1 MPTYLWKGRTASGRV
16 ETGEMVAENQ
26 AEVLKALRTK
36 KVIPVSVKPKPKEIT
51 FALFGGG
58 RRLNTKELAIF
69 TRQFATM
76 INAGLALMDCLDTLK
91 KQVTKPGFRNVI
103 TEVMEDIEGGAT
115 LADALARQKKSFT
128 ELYINMVA
136 AGEAGGALDNILLRL
151 ASYLEKT
158 AEIIRKIKGAMI
170 YPAMIMIVTVS
181 AVAILLIFVI
191 PIFANMYSGMGAK
204 LPLLTQMVLNASAI
218 LRRYIVYILLV
229 IIGAVIGIRFY
240 SRTKNGG
247 LVIDQIMLRMP
258 VMGDLIKK
266 TALAR
271 FSRTLSTLLSSGV
284 NILDAL
290 EITAKTSGNKVVE
303 RAIMNARESIKEGE
317 TIAAPLAL
325 EKRVFPPMVVQM
337 VSIGEATGGI
347 DEMLNK
353 VADFYEGEVDTAVE
367 NLMAALEPIIVV
379 FLGAIIGVIVVAMY
393 LPIFKLAATFMGGQ

>member
-26 AEVLKALRTK
+26 AEVLKALRSK
-36 KVIPVSVKPKPKEIT
+36 KVIPVSVKTKPKELS
-51 FALFGGG
+51 FSLFGGKK
-58 RRLNTKELAIF
+58 LSTKELAIF

-91 KQVTKPGFRNVI
+91 QQVSKPGFKTVLNDI
-103 TEVMEDIEGGAT
+103 MEDIEGGAT

-128 ELYINMVA
+128 DLYVNMVA
-136 AGEAGGALDNILLRL
+136 AGEAGGALDTILLRL
-151 ASYLEKT
+151 ASYLEKS
-158 AEIIRKIKGAMI
+158 AEIIRKIRGAMI
-170 YPAMIMIVTVS
+170 YPAMILIVAAGAIT
-181 AVAILLIFVI
+181 ILLVFVI
-191 PIFANMYSGMGAK
+191 PIFAKMYEGMGAS
-204 LPLLTQMVLNASAI
+204 LPMLTQLILNLSHI
-218 LRRYIVYILLV
+218 LRKYFLVVLAGIVVAIIL
-229 IIGAVIGIRFY
+229 IRLY
-240 SRTKNGG
+240 YRSKNGR
-247 LVIDQIMLRMP
+247 LVIDQLMLKLP
-258 VMGDLIKK
+258 IMGDLIQK

-271 FSRTLSTLLSSGV
+271 FSRTLATLLASGV

-303 RAIMNARESIKEGE
+303 NAIMKARSSIKEGE
-317 TIAAPLAL
+317 TIAAPLSQ

-379 FLGAIIGVIVVAMY
+379 FLGVVVGVIVIAMY
-393 LPIFKLAATFMGGQ
+393 LPIFKLASTFVGAQ

>member
-36 KVIPVSVKPKPKEIT
+36 KVIPVSVKPKPKEIK

-58 RRLNTKELAIF
+58 RKLNTKELAIF

-91 KQVTKPGFRNVI
+91 KQVTKPGFKKVI
-103 TEVMEDIEGGAT
+103 AEVMEDIEGGAT

-204 LPLLTQMVLNASAI
+204 LPLLTQIVLNVSDI
-218 LRRYIVYILLV
+218 LRKYIWIIIAV
-229 IIGAVIGIRFY
+229 IIGTVIGIRFY
-240 SRTKNGG
+240 SRTQNGG
-247 LVIDQIMLRMP
+247 MVIDQIMLRMP

-290 EITAKTSGNKVVE
+290 EITAKTAGNKVVE

-337 VSIGEATGGI
+337 VAIGEATGGI

-379 FLGAIIGVIVVAMY
+379 FLGAIIGVIVIAMY
-393 LPIFKLAATFMGGQ
+393 LPIFKLASTFMGGQ

>member
-26 AEVLKALRTK
+26 AEVLKSLRIK
-36 KVIPVSVKPKPKEIT
+36 KVIPVSVKTKPKEIS
-51 FALFGGG
+51 FALFGGK
-58 RRLNTKELAIF
+58 RLNTKELSIF

-91 KQVTKPGFRNVI
+91 QQATKPGFKQVI
-103 TEVMEDIEGGAT
+103 ADTMEDIEGGAT
-115 LADALARQKKSFT
+115 LADALARQKKSFSD
-128 ELYINMVA
+128 LYINMVA
-136 AGEAGGALDNILLRL
+136 AGEAGGALDTILLRL
-151 ASYLEKT
+151 ATYLEKS
-158 AEIIRKIKGAMI
+158 AEIIRKIRGAMI
-170 YPAMIMIVTVS
+170 YPAMIMIVAFG
-181 AVAILLIFVI
+181 AVTILLVFVI
-191 PIFANMYSGMGAK
+191 PIFAKMYEGMGAS
-204 LPLLTQMVLNASAI
+204 LPMLTQMVLNLSHV
-218 LRRYIVYILLV
+218 LRKYFLLIIAV
-229 IIGAVIGIRFY
+229 IIVIVIALRMY
-240 SRTKNGG
+240 YRTSNGR
-247 LVIDQIMLRMP
+247 LVIDRIILKIP
-258 VMGDLIKK
+258 ILGDLIQK

-303 RAIMNARESIKEGE
+303 NAIMNARSSIKEGE
-317 TIAAPLAL
+317 TIASPLSQ

-353 VADFYEGEVDTAVE
+353 IADFYEGEVDTAVE

-379 FLGAIIGVIVVAMY
+379 FLGVVIGVIVIAMY
-393 LPIFKLAATFMGGQ
+393 LPIFKLASTFVGAQ

>member
-1 MPTYLWKGRTASGRV
+1 MPTFLWKGRTASGRV

-36 KVIPVSVKPKPKEIT
+36 KVIPVSVKPKPREIS
-51 FALFGGG
+51 FALFGGKK
-58 RRLNTKELAIF
+58 LSTKELAIF

-91 KQVTKPGFRNVI
+91 KQVTKPGFKTVI
-103 TEVMEDIEGGAT
+103 TEIMEDIEGGAT
-115 LADALARQKKSFT
+115 LADALSRQRKSFSD
-128 ELYINMVA
+128 LYINMVA
-136 AGEAGGALDNILLRL
+136 AGEAGGALDTILLRL
-151 ASYLEKT
+151 AAYLEKT

-170 YPAMIMIVTVS
+170 YPAMIMIVTFG

-191 PIFANMYSGMGAK
+191 PIFASMYAGMGAE
-204 LPLLTQMVLNASAI
+204 LPGLTRVILDISHI
-218 LRRYIVYILLV
+218 LRRYFLIF
-229 IIGAVIGIRFY
+229 IGAIIAIVVALRLY
-240 SRTKNGG
+240 YRSANGR
-247 LVIDQIMLRMP
+247 LVIDQTILRVP
-258 VMGDLIKK
+258 IFGDLIKK

-303 RAIMNARESIKEGE
+303 NAIMKARSSIKEGE
-317 TIAAPLAL
+317 TIAAPLSQ

-337 VSIGEATGGI
+337 ITIGEATGGI

-353 VADFYEGEVDTAVE
+353 VADFYEGEVDSAVE

-379 FLGAIIGVIVVAMY
+379 FLGAVIGVIVIAMY
-393 LPIFKLAATFMGGQ
+393 LPIFKLASTFMAGE

>member
-1 MPTYLWKGRTASGRV
+1 MPIYLWKGRTASGRV

-58 RRLNTKELAIF
+58 RKLGTKELSIF

-91 KQVTKPGFRNVI
+91 KQVTKPGFKKVI
-103 TEVMEDIEGGAT
+103 AEIMEDIEGGAT
-115 LADALARQKKSFT
+115 LADALGRQKKSFS
-128 ELYINMVA
+128 ELYVNMVA

-204 LPLLTQMVLNASAI
+204 LPLLTQIVLNVSNI
-218 LRRYIVYILLV
+218 LRRYVLIIIAV
-229 IIGAVIGIRFY
+229 IIATVIGIRFY

-247 LVIDQIMLRMP
+247 MVIDRITLRMP
-258 VMGDLIKK
+258 VLGDLIKK

-325 EKRVFPPMVVQM
+325 EKRVFTPMVIQM

-353 VADFYEGEVDTAVE
+353 VADFYEGEVDAAVE
-367 NLMAALEPIIVV
+367 NLMAALEPIIVI
-379 FLGAIIGVIVVAMY
+379 FLGGVIGVIVIAMY

>member
-1 MPTYLWKGRTASGRV
+1 MPTFLWKGRTASGRV

-36 KVIPVSVKPKPKEIT
+36 KVIPVSVKPKPREIS
-51 FALFGGG
+51 FALFGGKK
-58 RRLNTKELAIF
+58 LNTKELAIF

-91 KQVTKPGFRNVI
+91 KQVTKPGFKTVI
-103 TEVMEDIEGGAT
+103 TEIMEDIEGGAT
-115 LADALARQKKSFT
+115 LADALSRQRKSFSD
-128 ELYINMVA
+128 LYINMVA
-136 AGEAGGALDNILLRL
+136 AGEAGGALDTILLRL
-151 ASYLEKT
+151 AAYLEKT

-170 YPAMIMIVTVS
+170 YPAMIMIVTFG
-181 AVAILLIFVI
+181 AVTILLVFVI
-191 PIFANMYSGMGAK
+191 PIFASMYAGMGAE
-204 LPLLTQMVLNASAI
+204 LPGLTRVILAISHI
-218 LRRYIVYILLV
+218 LRRYFLIF
-229 IIGAVIGIRFY
+229 IGAIIAIVVALRLY
-240 SRTKNGG
+240 YRSENGR
-247 LVIDQIMLRMP
+247 LVIDQTILRVP
-258 VMGDLIKK
+258 IFGDLIKK

-303 RAIMNARESIKEGE
+303 NAIMKARSSIKEGE
-317 TIAAPLAL
+317 TIAAPLSQ

-337 VSIGEATGGI
+337 ITIGEATGGI

-353 VADFYEGEVDTAVE
+353 VADFYEGEVDSAVE

-379 FLGAIIGVIVVAMY
+379 FLGAVIGVIVIAMY
-393 LPIFKLAATFMGGQ
+393 LPIFKLAATFMAGE

>member
-26 AEVLKALRTK
+26 AEVLKALRSK
-36 KVIPVSVKPKPKEIT
+36 KVIPVSVKTKPKELS
-51 FALFGGG
+51 FSLFGGKK
-58 RRLNTKELAIF
+58 LSTKELAIF

-91 KQVTKPGFRNVI
+91 QQVSKPGFRTVLNDI
-103 TEVMEDIEGGAT
+103 MEDIEGGAT

-128 ELYINMVA
+128 DLYVNMVA
-136 AGEAGGALDNILLRL
+136 AGEAGGALDTILLRL
-151 ASYLEKT
+151 ASYLEKS
-158 AEIIRKIKGAMI
+158 AEIIRKIRGAMI
-170 YPAMIMIVTVS
+170 YPAMILIVAAGAIT
-181 AVAILLIFVI
+181 ILLVFVI
-191 PIFANMYSGMGAK
+191 PIFAKMYEGMGAS
-204 LPLLTQMVLNASAI
+204 LPMLTQMILNLSYI
-218 LRRYIVYILLV
+218 LRKYFLVVLAV
-229 IIGAVIGIRFY
+229 IIVAIILIRLY
-240 SRTKNGG
+240 YRSKNGR
-247 LVIDQIMLRMP
+247 LVIDQLMLKLP
-258 VMGDLIKK
+258 IMGDLIQK

-271 FSRTLSTLLSSGV
+271 FSRTLATLLASGV

-303 RAIMNARESIKEGE
+303 NAIMKARSSIKEGE
-317 TIAAPLAL
+317 TIAAPLSQ

-379 FLGAIIGVIVVAMY
+379 FLGVVVGVIVVAMY
-393 LPIFKLAATFMGGQ
+393 LPIFKLASTFVGAQ

>member
-1 MPTYLWKGRTASGRV
+1 MPTFLWKGRTASGRV

-36 KVIPVSVKPKPKEIT
+36 KVIPVSVKPKPREIS
-51 FALFGGG
+51 FALFGGKK
-58 RRLNTKELAIF
+58 LNTKDLAIF

-91 KQVTKPGFRNVI
+91 KQVTKPGFKTVI
-103 TEVMEDIEGGAT
+103 TEIMEDIEGGAT
-115 LADALARQKKSFT
+115 LADALSRQRKSFSD
-128 ELYINMVA
+128 LYINMVA
-136 AGEAGGALDNILLRL
+136 AGEAGGALDTILLRL
-151 ASYLEKT
+151 AAYLEKT

-170 YPAMIMIVTVS
+170 YPAMIMIVTIG

-191 PIFANMYSGMGAK
+191 PIFASMYAGMGAE
-204 LPLLTQMVLNASAI
+204 LPGLTKVILAMSHI
-218 LRRYIVYILLV
+218 LRRYFLIL
-229 IIGAVIGIRFY
+229 IGAIIAIVVALRLY
-240 SRTKNGG
+240 YRSVNGR
-247 LVIDQIMLRMP
+247 LVIDQIILRVP
-258 VMGDLIKK
+258 IFGDLIKK

-271 FSRTLSTLLSSGV
+271 FSRTLSTLLASGV

-303 RAIMNARESIKEGE
+303 NAIMKARASIKEGE
-317 TIAAPLAL
+317 TIAAPLSQ

-337 VSIGEATGGI
+337 ITIGEATGGI

-353 VADFYEGEVDTAVE
+353 VADFYEGEVDSAVE

-379 FLGAIIGVIVVAMY
+379 FLGAVIGVIVIAMY
-393 LPIFKLAATFMGGQ
+393 LPIFKLASTFMAGE

>member
-1 MPTYLWKGRTASGRV
+1 MPTFLWKGRTASGRV

-36 KVIPVSVKPKPKEIT
+36 KVIPVSVKPKPREIS
-51 FALFGGG
+51 FALFGGKK
-58 RRLNTKELAIF
+58 LNTKELAIF

-91 KQVTKPGFRNVI
+91 KQVTKPGFKTVI
-103 TEVMEDIEGGAT
+103 TEIMEDIEGGAT
-115 LADALARQKKSFT
+115 LADALSRQRKSFSD
-128 ELYINMVA
+128 LYINMVA
-136 AGEAGGALDNILLRL
+136 AGEAGGALDTILLRL
-151 ASYLEKT
+151 AAYLEKT

-170 YPAMIMIVTVS
+170 YPAMIMIVTIG

-191 PIFANMYSGMGAK
+191 PIFASMYAGMGAE
-204 LPLLTQMVLNASAI
+204 LPGLTKVILAMSHI
-218 LRRYIVYILLV
+218 LRRYFLIL
-229 IIGAVIGIRFY
+229 IGAIIAIVVALRLY
-240 SRTKNGG
+240 YRSVNGR
-247 LVIDQIMLRMP
+247 LVIDQIILRVP
-258 VMGDLIKK
+258 IFGDLIKK

-271 FSRTLSTLLSSGV
+271 FSRTLSTLLASGV

-303 RAIMNARESIKEGE
+303 NAIMKARSSIKEGE
-317 TIAAPLAL
+317 TIAAPLSQ

-337 VSIGEATGGI
+337 ITIGEATGGI

-353 VADFYEGEVDTAVE
+353 VADFYEGEVDSAVE

-379 FLGAIIGVIVVAMY
+379 FLGAVIGVIVIAMY
-393 LPIFKLAATFMGGQ
+393 LPIFKLASTFMAGE

>member
-26 AEVLKALRTK
+26 AEVLKALRSK
-36 KVIPVSVKPKPKEIT
+36 KVIPVSVKTKPKELS
-51 FALFGGG
+51 FSLFGGKK
-58 RRLNTKELAIF
+58 LSTKELAIF

-91 KQVTKPGFRNVI
+91 QQVSKPGFRTVLNDI
-103 TEVMEDIEGGAT
+103 MEDIEGGIT

-128 ELYINMVA
+128 DLYVNMVA
-136 AGEAGGALDNILLRL
+136 AGEAGGALDTILLRL
-151 ASYLEKT
+151 ASYLEKS
-158 AEIIRKIKGAMI
+158 AEIIRKIRGAMI
-170 YPAMIMIVTVS
+170 YPAMILIVAAGAIT
-181 AVAILLIFVI
+181 ILLVFVI
-191 PIFANMYSGMGAK
+191 PDFAKMYEGMGAS
-204 LPLLTQMVLNASAI
+204 LPMLTQMILNLSYI
-218 LRRYIVYILLV
+218 LRKYFLVVLAV
-229 IIGAVIGIRFY
+229 IIVAIILIRLY
-240 SRTKNGG
+240 YRSKNGR
-247 LVIDQIMLRMP
+247 LVIDQLMLKLP
-258 VMGDLIKK
+258 IMGDLIQK

-271 FSRTLSTLLSSGV
+271 FSRTLATLLASGV

-303 RAIMNARESIKEGE
+303 NAIMKARSSIKEGE
-317 TIAAPLAL
+317 TIAAPLSQ

-379 FLGAIIGVIVVAMY
+379 FLGVVVGVIVVAMY
-393 LPIFKLAATFMGGQ
+393 LPIFKLASTFVGAQ

>member
-26 AEVLKALRTK
+26 AEVLKALRSK
-36 KVIPVSVKPKPKEIT
+36 KVIPVSVKTKPKELS
-51 FALFGGG
+51 FSLFGGKK
-58 RRLNTKELAIF
+58 LSTKELAIF

-91 KQVTKPGFRNVI
+91 QQVSKPGFKTVLNDI
-103 TEVMEDIEGGAT
+103 MEDIEGGAT

-128 ELYINMVA
+128 DLYVNMVA
-136 AGEAGGALDNILLRL
+136 AGEAGGALDTILLRL
-151 ASYLEKT
+151 ASYLEKS
-158 AEIIRKIKGAMI
+158 AEIIRKIRGAMI
-170 YPAMIMIVTVS
+170 YPAMILIVAAG
-181 AVAILLIFVI
+181 AVTILLVFVI
-191 PIFANMYSGMGAK
+191 PIFANMYKGMGAS
-204 LPLLTQMVLNASAI
+204 LPMLTQLILNLSHI
-218 LRRYIVYILLV
+218 LRKYFLVVLAGIIVV
-229 IIGAVIGIRFY
+229 IILIRLY
-240 SRTKNGG
+240 YRSKNGR
-247 LVIDQIMLRMP
+247 LVIDQLMLKLP
-258 VMGDLIKK
+258 IMGDLIQK

-271 FSRTLSTLLSSGV
+271 FSRTLATLLASGV

-303 RAIMNARESIKEGE
+303 NAIMKARSSIKEGE
-317 TIAAPLAL
+317 TIAAPLSQ

-379 FLGAIIGVIVVAMY
+379 FLGVVIGVIVVAMY
-393 LPIFKLAATFMGGQ
+393 LPIFKLASTFVGSQ

>member
-1 MPTYLWKGRTASGRV
+1 MPTFLWKGRTASGRV

-36 KVIPVSVKPKPKEIT
+36 KVIPVSVKPKPKEMAFT
-51 FALFGGG
+51 LFGGK
-58 RRLNTKELAIF
+58 RLSTKELAIF

-76 INAGLALMDCLDTLK
+76 INAGLALMECLDTLK
-91 KQVTKPGFRNVI
+91 KQITKPGFRTVI

-115 LADALARQKKSFT
+115 LADSLSRQRKSFSN
-128 ELYINMVA
+128 LYINMVA
-136 AGEAGGALDNILLRL
+136 AGEAGGALDTILLRL

-158 AEIIRKIKGAMI
+158 AEIIRKIKSAMI
-170 YPAMIMIVTVS
+170 YPAMIMIVTFG

-191 PIFANMYSGMGAK
+191 PIFANMYAGMGAE
-204 LPLLTQMVLNASAI
+204 LPGLTRIILNISHVLRKFWWIVAI
-218 LRRYIVYILLV
+218 VIVALSIVIRMYYRTENGRLVLDRTALRVPI
-229 IIGAVIGIRFY
+229 F
-240 SRTKNGG
+240 
-247 LVIDQIMLRMP
+247 
-258 VMGDLIKK
+258 GDLIKK

-271 FSRTLSTLLSSGV
+271 FSRTLSTLLASGV

-290 EITAKTSGNKVVE
+290 EITGKTSGNKVVE
-303 RAIMNARESIKEGE
+303 NAIMNARNSIKEGE
-317 TIAAPLAL
+317 TIAAPLAQ

-353 VADFYEGEVDTAVE
+353 VADFYEGEVDSAVE

-379 FLGAIIGVIVVAMY
+379 FLGAVIGVIVIAMY
-393 LPIFKLAATFMGGQ
+393 LPIFKLASTFMGGQ

>member
-26 AEVLKALRTK
+26 AEVLKALRSK
-36 KVIPVSVKPKPKEIT
+36 KVIPVSVKTKPKELS
-51 FALFGGG
+51 FSLFGGKK
-58 RRLNTKELAIF
+58 LSTKELAIF

-91 KQVTKPGFRNVI
+91 QQVSKPGFKTVLNDI
-103 TEVMEDIEGGAT
+103 MEDIEGGAT

-128 ELYINMVA
+128 DLYVNMVA
-136 AGEAGGALDNILLRL
+136 AGEAGGALDTILLRL
-151 ASYLEKT
+151 ASYLEKS
-158 AEIIRKIKGAMI
+158 AEIIRKIRGAMI
-170 YPAMIMIVTVS
+170 YPAMILIVAAG
-181 AVAILLIFVI
+181 AVTILLVFVI
-191 PIFANMYSGMGAK
+191 PIFANMYKGMGAS
-204 LPLLTQMVLNASAI
+204 LPMLTQLILNLSHI
-218 LRRYIVYILLV
+218 LRKYFLVVLAGIIVV
-229 IIGAVIGIRFY
+229 IILIRLY
-240 SRTKNGG
+240 YRSKNGR
-247 LVIDQIMLRMP
+247 LVIDQLMLKLP
-258 VMGDLIKK
+258 IMGDLIQK

-271 FSRTLSTLLSSGV
+271 FSRTLATLLASGV

-303 RAIMNARESIKEGE
+303 NAIMKARSSIKEGE
-317 TIAAPLAL
+317 TIAAPLSQ
-325 EKRVFPPMVVQM
+325 ENRVFPPMVVQM

-379 FLGAIIGVIVVAMY
+379 FLGVVIGVIVVAMY
-393 LPIFKLAATFMGGQ
+393 LPIFKLASTFVGSQ

>member
-1 MPTYLWKGRTASGRV
+1 MPTFLWKGRTASGRV

-36 KVIPVSVKPKPKEIT
+36 KVIPVSVKPKPREIS
-51 FALFGGG
+51 FALFGGKK
-58 RRLNTKELAIF
+58 LNTKELAIF

-91 KQVTKPGFRNVI
+91 KQVTKPGFKTVI
-103 TEVMEDIEGGAT
+103 TEIMEDIEGGAT
-115 LADALARQKKSFT
+115 LADALSRQRKSFSD
-128 ELYINMVA
+128 LYINMVA
-136 AGEAGGALDNILLRL
+136 AGEAGGALDTILLRL
-151 ASYLEKT
+151 AAYLEKT

-170 YPAMIMIVTVS
+170 YPAMIMIVTIG

-191 PIFANMYSGMGAK
+191 PIFAKMYAGMGAE
-204 LPLLTQMVLNASAI
+204 LPGLTRVVLALSHI
-218 LRRYIVYILLV
+218 LRRYFLIL
-229 IIGAVIGIRFY
+229 IGAIIAIVVALRLY
-240 SRTKNGG
+240 YRSENGR
-247 LVIDQIMLRMP
+247 LVIDQTILRVP
-258 VMGDLIKK
+258 IFGDLIKK

-303 RAIMNARESIKEGE
+303 NAIMKARSSIKEGE
-317 TIAAPLAL
+317 TIAAPLSQ

-337 VSIGEATGGI
+337 ITIGEATGGI

-353 VADFYEGEVDTAVE
+353 VADFYEGEVDSAVE

-379 FLGAIIGVIVVAMY
+379 FLGAVIGVIVIAMY
-393 LPIFKLAATFMGGQ
+393 LPIFKLAATFMAGE

>member
-1 MPTYLWKGRTASGRV
+1 MPTFLWKGRTASGRV

-36 KVIPVSVKPKPKEIT
+36 KVIPVSVKPKPREIS
-51 FALFGGG
+51 FALFGGKKL
-58 RRLNTKELAIF
+58 RTKELAIF

-91 KQVTKPGFRNVI
+91 KQVTKPGFKTVI
-103 TEVMEDIEGGAT
+103 TEIMEDIEGGAT
-115 LADALARQKKSFT
+115 LADALSRQRKSFSD
-128 ELYINMVA
+128 LYINMVA
-136 AGEAGGALDNILLRL
+136 AGEAGGALDTILLRL
-151 ASYLEKT
+151 AAYLEKT

-170 YPAMIMIVTVS
+170 YPAMIMIVTFG

-191 PIFANMYSGMGAK
+191 PIFASMYAGMGAE
-204 LPLLTQMVLNASAI
+204 LPGLTKVILAISHI
-218 LRRYIVYILLV
+218 LRRYFLILIGV
-229 IIGAVIGIRFY
+229 IIAIVVALRLY
-240 SRTKNGG
+240 YKSENGR
-247 LVIDQIMLRMP
+247 LVIDQTILKVP
-258 VMGDLIKK
+258 IFGDLIKK

-303 RAIMNARESIKEGE
+303 NAIMKARSSIKEGE
-317 TIAAPLAL
+317 TIAAPLSQ

-337 VSIGEATGGI
+337 ITIGEATGGI

-353 VADFYEGEVDTAVE
+353 VADFYEGEVDSAVE

-379 FLGAIIGVIVVAMY
+379 FLGAVIGVIVIAMY
-393 LPIFKLAATFMGGQ
+393 LPIFKLASTFMAGE